1 VEYADQPGL
10 FVLGAGPKPHNPAEL
25 LGSKFMAE
33 LMALWCSEF
42 DIIVMD
48 ASPVLSVTDAV
59 VLSSKVDA
67 VLLVAR
73 SEKTTTQ
80 SLLRTRDML
89 FRANAKIAG
98 FVVNAVDPNS
108 WDYHQ
113 YYA

>member
-1 VEYADQPGL
+1 
-10 FVLGAGPKPHNPAEL
+10 
-25 LGSKFMAE
+25 
-33 LMALWCSEF
+33 
-42 DIIVMD
+42 
-48 ASPVLSVTDAV
+48 
-59 VLSSKVDA
+59 

-73 SEKTTTQ
+73 SEKTTMQ

-89 FRANAKIAG
+89 FRANAKIEG